1 MNVSEV
7 LDVHPDF
14 DQIGLRDIY
23 KTSSHVDS
31 RSLDITFGRYGG
43 KISYHVYDEI
53 ITYWQ
58 VNGGN
63 LSAIRRIVQDKLGQ
77 HMVDVQDLLARNAF
91 LGVPYALYADGAT
104 GFNTMTP
111 QSKMTTPTLNE
122 IQLGMQY
129 RNVPGFQEEDGSSGS
144 VICITSP
151 GVIFDIQ
158 AQTNPADWLTPMAYA
173 DPTRLL
179 RNRFVRSPKAT
190 LFNCGDITYQT
201 TVYTAVN
208 AGDGSPDPNASKVD
222 NTYKVVQP
230 AAQHYIQLVS
240 TADMTQFAVND
251 IVTIHTQRTSD
262 FGVTNGVDYRAGDT
276 TNRRVVNVD
285 TANQRLSFEIPIMID
300 YTTALSANVYGY
312 VTKGVHIHSSIF
324 IGGNDGIVMGVGRPP
339 RLHFPAPVDDF
350 DSMYRFSWD
359 SYQGYL
365 NYHPEVLEVFFSGG
379 SFRQVGPM
387 LQG

>member
-1 MNVSEV
+1 MLGSPFTQPSVNTFDVAYPDNPWTGITTRVRVFDESVLREIFRARNIYARFANYQQNLANRNAKTMNVSEV

-111 QSKMTTPTLNE
+111 QSKMTTPTLNV

-129 RNVPGFQEEDGSSGS
+129 RNVPGFQAEDGSSGS
-144 VICITSP
+144 VICITSLA
-151 GVIFDIQ
+151 VIFDIQ
-158 AQTNPADWLTPMAYA
+158 AQTNPAYWLTPMAYA

-179 RNRFVRSPKAT
+179 RNEVGSYRNTRFMRSPKAT
-190 LFNCGDITYQT
+190 LFNC
-201 TVYTAVN
+201 
-208 AGDGSPDPNASKVD
+208 
-222 NTYKVVQP
+222 
-230 AAQHYIQLVS
+230 
-240 TADMTQFAVND
+240 
-251 IVTIHTQRTSD
+251 
-262 FGVTNGVDYRAGDT
+262 
-276 TNRRVVNVD
+276 
-285 TANQRLSFEIPIMID
+285 
-300 YTTALSANVYGY
+300 
-312 VTKGVHIHSSIF
+312 
-324 IGGNDGIVMGVGRPP
+324 
-339 RLHFPAPVDDF
+339 
-350 DSMYRFSWD
+350 
-359 SYQGYL
+359 
-365 NYHPEVLEVFFSGG
+365 
-379 SFRQVGPM
+379 
-387 LQG
+387 